1 MYIQGQIIP
10 DLTILLGKKNQDMA
24 WHWLPWDSVN
34 FSLYSVFY
42 LAGEFA
48 RHLQRQAQDDFPS
61 KRETLFTNG
70 EVICAEIAGLCHDL
84 GE

>member
-1 MYIQGQIIP
+1 MTLVAIA
-10 DLTILLGKKNQDMA
+10 N
-24 WHWLPWDSVN
+24 WDSIVKKH
-34 FSLYSVFY
+34 FLYSVFY

-61 KRETLFTNG
+61 ERETLFTNG

-84 GE
+84 GEFCKLKAM